1 MGRGG
6 RGGSLSRRWGVA
18 KIGRKKK
25 VDMLRFSRRTPLP
38 AARRACSLR
47 LRRCISSTSSLQTT
61 IDTQSTWSKLQ
72 SEAREAIASSVK
84 RGYGLRDLIEQRVL
98 SHGSLADGLS
108 ATIGAKLEDGATGL
122 DYAAMCSAAYA
133 ADASIVDAAA
143 ADLER
148 FLAMDPAADG
158 LLP

>member
-1 MGRGG
+1 M
-6 RGGSLSRRWGVA
+6 A
-18 KIGRKKK
+18 KIGRKK